1 MGCSSLFAMT
11 HVSSRITEIVKKTV
25 EEFLESR
32 SIAVTR
38 EDDKPSYIVFNSLL
52 AGSRDN
58 QSLVLPVGDRSLV
71 TFIYEDQSV
80 EVECVMSVD
89 NRSAIRFSSRI
100 RMKPPTK
107 TKTKSLEEVIDS
119 RGRVKLGDIEGDAFE
134 FLKFIDKSM
143 RVASD
148 IEEGSSK

>member
-1 MGCSSLFAMT
+1 MT

-89 NRSAIRFSSRI
+89 KRSAIRFSSRI
-100 RMKPPTK
+100 MMKPPTE
-107 TKTKSLEEVIDS
+107 TKTKSLEDIIDS

-143 RVASD
+143 RVALD
-148 IEEGSSK
+148 IEEGSRE

>member
-1 MGCSSLFAMT
+1 MT

-143 RVASD
+143 RVSSD

>member
-1 MGCSSLFAMT
+1 MT

-143 RVASD
+143 RVSSD
-148 IEEGSSK
+148 IEEGSST